1 MSFPRQ
7 SYSTNINVSQL
18 NSSYPSNN
26 MTSLGEKNPS
36 SYSPSKNSTNND
48 FVSYITELDKKYS
61 ELNYRTKELS
71 NKLSQMTCSF
81 PQQKINIEKISELE
95 NTCSKLTN
103 KTTTH
108 EIRIGQISKEVS
120 DFCFKY
126 EKMFKESFNFPG
138 IVGPFCKYKSISD
151 FITYLNDQC
160 SILIA
165 FKEKCILDFES
176 YQKKADGLF
185 QSINYK
191 IENYTKNQV
200 SACNQILQDAK
211 NNVCSNLQD
220 VNSKFLELH
229 AELTNKTN
237 TLRKELIQMI
247 DRVENKTFNNSNSLP
262 ENQQIM
268 NNSNS
273 SNFILV
279 NNNTTNNNENLLE
292 EIKHLKEQIVSI
304 KTTLEE
310 KIKDNTS
317 SNKRIRNLSEKQT
330 AHITNLS
337 TLKNGKTKIILS
349 SNPSKGNIKSRNNE
363 SNRKI
368 LKGSSTF
375 STEELAKINSSFL
388 KKRMKKNLSHS
399 NINGLTK
406 SKSKLKE
413 LVHKSQEENET
424 LKNLDINKLTS
435 SISNSNYENI
445 QCFTD
450 YQDEFKT
457 KSLFSLKKKPKLI
470 LEENETINDSSNVR
484 SDCSSTSNKNPNSKV
499 QINPIQAM
507 QFANKDNIE
516 LLTFNSAKKS
526 ISQSPEISS
535 KVEIIRDNRNIFG
548 TVKVSKVFS
557 LKRNSKEKIPI
568 DCSPCSPLN
577 KSNKK
582 NC

>member
-18 NSSYPSNN
+18 NSSNN
-26 MTSLGEKNPS
+26 MTSLGEKNSS
-36 SYSPSKNSTNND
+36 SYFPSKNND

-71 NKLSQMTCSF
+71 NKLNQMTCSS

-126 EKMFKESFNFPG
+126 EKMLKESFNFPG

-191 IENYTKNQV
+191 LENYTKNQV

-247 DRVENKTFNNSNSLP
+247 DRVENKTFINSNSLP

-317 SNKRIRNLSEKQT
+317 SNKRVRNLSEKQT
-330 AHITNLS
+330 THITNLS

-349 SNPSKGNIKSRNNE
+349 SNPSKGNIKSRNNK
-363 SNRKI
+363 SNRKV

-375 STEELAKINSSFL
+375 STDELAKINSSFL
-388 KKRMKKNLSHS
+388 KKSMKKNLSHS

-484 SDCSSTSNKNPNSKV
+484 SDCSSTSNKNSNSKV

-568 DCSPCSPLN
+568 DCSPCFPMN
-577 KSNKK
+577 QSNKK

>member
-18 NSSYPSNN
+18 NSSNN
-26 MTSLGEKNPS
+26 MTSLGEKNSS
-36 SYSPSKNSTNND
+36 SYSPSKNND

-71 NKLSQMTCSF
+71 NKLNQMTCSS

-126 EKMFKESFNFPG
+126 EKMLKESFNFPG

-191 IENYTKNQV
+191 LENYTKNQV

-247 DRVENKTFNNSNSLP
+247 DRVENKTFINSNSLP

-317 SNKRIRNLSEKQT
+317 SNKRVRNLSEKQT
-330 AHITNLS
+330 THITNLS

-349 SNPSKGNIKSRNNE
+349 SNPSKGNIKSRNNK
-363 SNRKI
+363 SNRKV

-375 STEELAKINSSFL
+375 STDELAKINSSFL
-388 KKRMKKNLSHS
+388 KKSMKKNLSHS

-445 QCFTD
+445 QYFTD

-484 SDCSSTSNKNPNSKV
+484 SDCSSTSNKNSNSKV

-548 TVKVSKVFS
+548 TVKVSQVFS
-557 LKRNSKEKIPI
+557 LKGL
-568 DCSPCSPLN
+568 CSL
-577 KSNKK
+577 
-582 NC
+582 

>member
-18 NSSYPSNN
+18 NSSNN
-26 MTSLGEKNPS
+26 MTSLGEKNSS
-36 SYSPSKNSTNND
+36 SYFPSKNND

-71 NKLSQMTCSF
+71 NKLNQMTCSS

-126 EKMFKESFNFPG
+126 EKMLKESFNFPG

-191 IENYTKNQV
+191 LENYTKNQV

-237 TLRKELIQMI
+237 TLRKALIQMI
-247 DRVENKTFNNSNSLP
+247 DRVENKTFINSNSLP

-317 SNKRIRNLSEKQT
+317 SNKRVRNLNEKQT
-330 AHITNLS
+330 THITNLS

-349 SNPSKGNIKSRNNE
+349 SNPSKGNIKSRNNK
-363 SNRKI
+363 SNRKV

-375 STEELAKINSSFL
+375 STDELAKINSSFL
-388 KKRMKKNLSHS
+388 KKSMKKNLSHS

-484 SDCSSTSNKNPNSKV
+484 SDCSSTSNKNSNSKV

-568 DCSPCSPLN
+568 DCSPCSPMN
-577 KSNKK
+577 QSNKK

>member
-18 NSSYPSNN
+18 NSSNN
-26 MTSLGEKNPS
+26 MTSLGEKNSS
-36 SYSPSKNSTNND
+36 SYSPSKNN
-48 FVSYITELDKKYS
+48 VSYITELDKKYS

-71 NKLSQMTCSF
+71 NKLNQMTCSS

-126 EKMFKESFNFPG
+126 EKMLKESFNFPG

-191 IENYTKNQV
+191 LENYTKNQV

-247 DRVENKTFNNSNSLP
+247 DRVENKTFINSNSLP

-317 SNKRIRNLSEKQT
+317 SNKRVRNLNEKQT
-330 AHITNLS
+330 SHITNLS

-363 SNRKI
+363 SNRKV

-375 STEELAKINSSFL
+375 STDELAKINSSFL
-388 KKRMKKNLSHS
+388 KKSMKKNLSHS

-445 QCFTD
+445 QYFTD

-484 SDCSSTSNKNPNSKV
+484 SDCSSTSNKNSNSKV

-548 TVKVSKVFS
+548 TVKVSQVFS
-557 LKRNSKEKIPI
+557 LKGL
-568 DCSPCSPLN
+568 CSL
-577 KSNKK
+577 
-582 NC
+582 

>member
-18 NSSYPSNN
+18 NSSNN
-26 MTSLGEKNPS
+26 MTSLGEKNSS
-36 SYSPSKNSTNND
+36 SYSPSKNND

-71 NKLSQMTCSF
+71 NKLNQMTCSS

-126 EKMFKESFNFPG
+126 EKMLKESFNFPG

-191 IENYTKNQV
+191 LENYTKNQV

-247 DRVENKTFNNSNSLP
+247 DRVENKTFINSNSLP

-304 KTTLEE
+304 KKTLEE

-317 SNKRIRNLSEKQT
+317 SNKRVRNLSEKQT
-330 AHITNLS
+330 THITNLS

-363 SNRKI
+363 SNRKV

-375 STEELAKINSSFL
+375 STDELAKINSSFL
-388 KKRMKKNLSHS
+388 KKSMKKNLSHS

-445 QCFTD
+445 QYFTD

-484 SDCSSTSNKNPNSKV
+484 SDCSSTSNKNSNSKV

-548 TVKVSKVFS
+548 TVKVSQVFS
-557 LKRNSKEKIPI
+557 LKGL
-568 DCSPCSPLN
+568 CSL
-577 KSNKK
+577 
-582 NC
+582 

>member
-18 NSSYPSNN
+18 NSSNN
-26 MTSLGEKNPS
+26 MTSLGEKNSS
-36 SYSPSKNSTNND
+36 SYFPSKNND

-71 NKLSQMTCSF
+71 NKLNQMTCSS

-126 EKMFKESFNFPG
+126 EKMLKESFNFPG

-191 IENYTKNQV
+191 LENYTKNQV

-220 VNSKFLELH
+220 VNSNFLELH

-247 DRVENKTFNNSNSLP
+247 DRVENKTFINSNSLP

-317 SNKRIRNLSEKQT
+317 SNKRVRNLSEKQT
-330 AHITNLS
+330 THITNLS

-349 SNPSKGNIKSRNNE
+349 SNPSKGNIKSRNNK
-363 SNRKI
+363 SNRKV

-375 STEELAKINSSFL
+375 STDELAKINSSFL
-388 KKRMKKNLSHS
+388 KKSMKKNLSHS

-484 SDCSSTSNKNPNSKV
+484 SDCSSTSNKNSNSKV

-535 KVEIIRDNRNIFG
+535 KV
-548 TVKVSKVFS
+548 
-557 LKRNSKEKIPI
+557 
-568 DCSPCSPLN
+568 
-577 KSNKK
+577 
-582 NC
+582 

>member
-18 NSSYPSNN
+18 NSSNN
-26 MTSLGEKNPS
+26 MTSLGEKNSS
-36 SYSPSKNSTNND
+36 SYFPSKNND

-71 NKLSQMTCSF
+71 NKLNQMTCSS

-126 EKMFKESFNFPG
+126 EKMLKESFNFPG

-191 IENYTKNQV
+191 LENYTKNQV

-247 DRVENKTFNNSNSLP
+247 DRVENKTFINSNSLP

-317 SNKRIRNLSEKQT
+317 SNKRVRNLSEKQT
-330 AHITNLS
+330 THITNLS

-349 SNPSKGNIKSRNNE
+349 SNPSKGNIKSRNNK
-363 SNRKI
+363 SNRKV

-375 STEELAKINSSFL
+375 STDELAKINSSFL
-388 KKRMKKNLSHS
+388 KKSMKKNLSHS

-484 SDCSSTSNKNPNSKV
+484 SDCSSTSNKNSNSKV

-568 DCSPCSPLN
+568 DCSPCSPMN
-577 KSNKK
+577 QSNKK

>member
-18 NSSYPSNN
+18 NSSNN
-26 MTSLGEKNPS
+26 MTSLGEKNSS
-36 SYSPSKNSTNND
+36 SYSPSKNND

-71 NKLSQMTCSF
+71 NKLNQMTCSS

-126 EKMFKESFNFPG
+126 EKMLKESFNFPG

-191 IENYTKNQV
+191 LENYTKNQV

-247 DRVENKTFNNSNSLP
+247 DRVENKTFINSNSLP

-268 NNSNS
+268 NNSNN

-317 SNKRIRNLSEKQT
+317 SNKRVRNLSEKQT
-330 AHITNLS
+330 THITNLS

-363 SNRKI
+363 SNRKV

-375 STEELAKINSSFL
+375 STDELAKINSSFL
-388 KKRMKKNLSHS
+388 KKSMKKNLSHS

-484 SDCSSTSNKNPNSKV
+484 SDCSSTSNKNSNSKV

-568 DCSPCSPLN
+568 DCSPCSPMN
-577 KSNKK
+577 QSNKK

>member
-18 NSSYPSNN
+18 NSSNN
-26 MTSLGEKNPS
+26 MTSLGEKNSS
-36 SYSPSKNSTNND
+36 SYSPSKNND

-71 NKLSQMTCSF
+71 NKLNQMTCSS

-126 EKMFKESFNFPG
+126 EKMLKESFNFPG

-191 IENYTKNQV
+191 LENYTKNQV

-247 DRVENKTFNNSNSLP
+247 DRVENKTFINSNSLP

-317 SNKRIRNLSEKQT
+317 SNKRVRNLSEKQT
-330 AHITNLS
+330 THITNLS

-363 SNRKI
+363 SNRKV

-375 STEELAKINSSFL
+375 STDELAKINSSFL
-388 KKRMKKNLSHS
+388 KKSMKKNLSHS

-484 SDCSSTSNKNPNSKV
+484 SDCSSTSNKNSNSKV

-568 DCSPCSPLN
+568 DCSPCFPMN
-577 KSNKK
+577 QSNKK

>member
-18 NSSYPSNN
+18 NSSNN
-26 MTSLGEKNPS
+26 MTSLGEKNSS
-36 SYSPSKNSTNND
+36 SYFPSKNND

-71 NKLSQMTCSF
+71 NKLNQMTCSS

-126 EKMFKESFNFPG
+126 EKMLKESFNFPG

-191 IENYTKNQV
+191 LENYTKNQV

-247 DRVENKTFNNSNSLP
+247 DRVENKTFINSNSLP

-317 SNKRIRNLSEKQT
+317 SNKRVRNLNEKQT
-330 AHITNLS
+330 THITNLS

-349 SNPSKGNIKSRNNE
+349 SNPSKGNIKSRNNK
-363 SNRKI
+363 SNRKV

-375 STEELAKINSSFL
+375 STDELAKINSSFL
-388 KKRMKKNLSHS
+388 KKSMKKNLSHS

-484 SDCSSTSNKNPNSKV
+484 SDCSSTSNKNSNSKV

-548 TVKVSKVFS
+548 TVKVSQVFS
-557 LKRNSKEKIPI
+557 LKGL
-568 DCSPCSPLN
+568 CSL
-577 KSNKK
+577 
-582 NC
+582 

>member
-7 SYSTNINVSQL
+7 TYTTNINVSQL
-18 NSSYPSNN
+18 NSVYPSNN
-26 MTSLGEKNPS
+26 MTSIGDKTPN
-36 SYSPSKNSTNND
+36 SYSPSKNTSNND
-48 FVSYITELDKKYS
+48 FISYITELDKKYS
-61 ELNYRTKELS
+61 ELNNRTKELS
-71 NKLSQMTCSF
+71 NQISQMVCSS
-81 PQQKINIEKISELE
+81 QQKINVEKISELE

-126 EKMFKESFNFPG
+126 EKMFKNSFNFPG
-138 IVGPFCKYKSISD
+138 IIGPFCKYKSISE

-165 FKEKCILDFES
+165 FKEKSILDFES
-176 YQKKADGLF
+176 YQKKTDSLF
-185 QSINYK
+185 QNINYK
-191 IENYTKNQV
+191 LENYTKNQV
-200 SACNQILQDAK
+200 TACNQILQDAK

-220 VNSKFLELH
+220 VNNKFLELH

-247 DRVENKTFNNSNSLP
+247 DRIENKTIINSNSLP
-262 ENQQIM
+262 EGQQIM

-279 NNNTTNNNENLLE
+279 NNNTTNNENLLE

-310 KIKDNTS
+310 KIKDNNS
-317 SNKRIRNLSEKQT
+317 SNKRVRNLSEKQAT
-330 AHITNLS
+330 HITNLS

-363 SNRKI
+363 SNRKV

-406 SKSKLKE
+406 SKSKIKE
-413 LVHKSQEENET
+413 LAHKSQEENET

-435 SISNSNYENI
+435 SISNNNYENI
-445 QCFTD
+445 RCFTD

-484 SDCSSTSNKNPNSKV
+484 SDCSSTSNKNSNSKV
-499 QINPIQAM
+499 QINPIQTM

-526 ISQSPEISS
+526 TSQSPDPSS

-568 DCSPCSPLN
+568 DCSPLN
-577 KSNKK
+577 QAKK

>member
-18 NSSYPSNN
+18 NSSNN
-26 MTSLGEKNPS
+26 MTSLGEKNSS
-36 SYSPSKNSTNND
+36 SYSPSKNND

-71 NKLSQMTCSF
+71 NKLNQMTCSS
-81 PQQKINIEKISELE
+81 PQQKINLEKISELE

-126 EKMFKESFNFPG
+126 EKMLKESFNFPG

-191 IENYTKNQV
+191 LENYTKNQV

-247 DRVENKTFNNSNSLP
+247 DRVENKTFINSNSLP

-317 SNKRIRNLSEKQT
+317 SNKRVRNLSEKQT
-330 AHITNLS
+330 THITNLS

-349 SNPSKGNIKSRNNE
+349 SNPSKGKIKSRNNE
-363 SNRKI
+363 SNRKV

-375 STEELAKINSSFL
+375 STDELAKINSSFL
-388 KKRMKKNLSHS
+388 KKSMKKNLSHS

-484 SDCSSTSNKNPNSKV
+484 SDCSSTSNKNSNSKV

-568 DCSPCSPLN
+568 DCSPCSPMN
-577 KSNKK
+577 QSNKK

>member
-18 NSSYPSNN
+18 NSSNN
-26 MTSLGEKNPS
+26 MTSLGEKNSS
-36 SYSPSKNSTNND
+36 SYSPSKNND

-71 NKLSQMTCSF
+71 NKLNQMTCSS

-126 EKMFKESFNFPG
+126 EKMLKESFNFPG

-191 IENYTKNQV
+191 LENYTKNQV

-247 DRVENKTFNNSNSLP
+247 DRVENKTFINSNSLP

-317 SNKRIRNLSEKQT
+317 SNKRVRNLSEKQT
-330 AHITNLS
+330 THITNLS

-349 SNPSKGNIKSRNNE
+349 SNPSKGNIKSRNNK
-363 SNRKI
+363 SNRKV

-375 STEELAKINSSFL
+375 STDELAKINSSFL
-388 KKRMKKNLSHS
+388 KKSMKKNLSHS

-484 SDCSSTSNKNPNSKV
+484 SDCSSTSNKNSNSKV

-535 KVEIIRDNRNIFG
+535 KVEIIRDNRNISG

-568 DCSPCSPLN
+568 DCSPCSPMN
-577 KSNKK
+577 QSNKK

>member
-18 NSSYPSNN
+18 NSSNN
-26 MTSLGEKNPS
+26 MTSLGEKNSS
-36 SYSPSKNSTNND
+36 SYSPSKNND

-61 ELNYRTKELS
+61 KLNYRTKELS
-71 NKLSQMTCSF
+71 NKLNQMTCSS

-126 EKMFKESFNFPG
+126 EKMLKESFNFPG

-191 IENYTKNQV
+191 LENYTKNQV

-247 DRVENKTFNNSNSLP
+247 DRVENKTFINSNSLP

-317 SNKRIRNLSEKQT
+317 SNKRVRNLSEKQT
-330 AHITNLS
+330 THITNLS

-363 SNRKI
+363 SNRKV

-375 STEELAKINSSFL
+375 STDELAKINSSFL
-388 KKRMKKNLSHS
+388 KKSMKKNLSHS

-484 SDCSSTSNKNPNSKV
+484 SDCSSTSNKNSNSKV

-568 DCSPCSPLN
+568 DCSPCSPMN
-577 KSNKK
+577 QSNKK

>member
-1 MSFPRQ
+1 MSFPLQ

-18 NSSYPSNN
+18 NSSNN
-26 MTSLGEKNPS
+26 MTSLGEKNSS
-36 SYSPSKNSTNND
+36 SYFPSKNND

-71 NKLSQMTCSF
+71 NKLNQMTCSS

-126 EKMFKESFNFPG
+126 EKMLKESFNFPG

-191 IENYTKNQV
+191 LENYTKNQV

-247 DRVENKTFNNSNSLP
+247 DRVENKTFINSNSLP

-317 SNKRIRNLSEKQT
+317 SNKRVRNLSEKQT
-330 AHITNLS
+330 THITNLS

-349 SNPSKGNIKSRNNE
+349 SNPSKGNIKSRNNK
-363 SNRKI
+363 SNRKV

-375 STEELAKINSSFL
+375 STDELAKINSSFL
-388 KKRMKKNLSHS
+388 KKSMKKNLSHS

-484 SDCSSTSNKNPNSKV
+484 SDCSSTSNQNSNSKV

-548 TVKVSKVFS
+548 TVKVSQVFS
-557 LKRNSKEKIPI
+557 LKGL
-568 DCSPCSPLN
+568 CSL
-577 KSNKK
+577 
-582 NC
+582 

>member
-18 NSSYPSNN
+18 NSSNN
-26 MTSLGEKNPS
+26 MTSLGEKNSS
-36 SYSPSKNSTNND
+36 SYFPSKNND

-71 NKLSQMTCSF
+71 NKLNQMTCSS

-126 EKMFKESFNFPG
+126 EKMLKESFNFPG

-191 IENYTKNQV
+191 LENYTKNQV

-247 DRVENKTFNNSNSLP
+247 DRVENKTFINSNSLP

-317 SNKRIRNLSEKQT
+317 SNKRVRNLNEKQT
-330 AHITNLS
+330 SHITNLS

-363 SNRKI
+363 SNRKV

-375 STEELAKINSSFL
+375 STDELAKINSSFL
-388 KKRMKKNLSHS
+388 KKSMKKNLSHS

-445 QCFTD
+445 QYFTD

-484 SDCSSTSNKNPNSKV
+484 SDCSSTSNKNSNSKV

-568 DCSPCSPLN
+568 DCSPCSPMN
-577 KSNKK
+577 QSNKK

>member
-18 NSSYPSNN
+18 NSSNN
-26 MTSLGEKNPS
+26 MTSLGEKNSS
-36 SYSPSKNSTNND
+36 SYSPSKNND

-71 NKLSQMTCSF
+71 NKLNQMTCSS

-126 EKMFKESFNFPG
+126 EKMLKESFNFPG

-191 IENYTKNQV
+191 LENYTKNQV

-247 DRVENKTFNNSNSLP
+247 DRVENKTFINSNSLP

-268 NNSNS
+268 NNSNN

-317 SNKRIRNLSEKQT
+317 SNKRVRNLSEKQT
-330 AHITNLS
+330 THITNLS

-349 SNPSKGNIKSRNNE
+349 SNPSKGNIKSRNNK
-363 SNRKI
+363 SNRKV

-375 STEELAKINSSFL
+375 STDELAKINSSFL
-388 KKRMKKNLSHS
+388 KKSMKKNLSHS

-484 SDCSSTSNKNPNSKV
+484 SDCSSTSNKNSNSKV

-568 DCSPCSPLN
+568 DCSPCFPMN
-577 KSNKK
+577 QSNKK

>member
-18 NSSYPSNN
+18 NSSNN
-26 MTSLGEKNPS
+26 MTSLGEKNSS
-36 SYSPSKNSTNND
+36 SYFPSKNND

-71 NKLSQMTCSF
+71 NKLNQMTCSS

-126 EKMFKESFNFPG
+126 EKMLKESFNFPG

-191 IENYTKNQV
+191 LENYTKNQV

-247 DRVENKTFNNSNSLP
+247 DRVENKTFINSNSLP

-310 KIKDNTS
+310 KIKDNIS
-317 SNKRIRNLSEKQT
+317 SNKRVRNLNEKQT
-330 AHITNLS
+330 TQITNLS

-349 SNPSKGNIKSRNNE
+349 SNPSKGNIKSRNNK
-363 SNRKI
+363 SNRKV

-375 STEELAKINSSFL
+375 STDELAKINSSFL
-388 KKRMKKNLSHS
+388 KKSMKKNLSHS

-484 SDCSSTSNKNPNSKV
+484 SDCSSTSNKNSNSKV

-548 TVKVSKVFS
+548 TVKVSQVFS
-557 LKRNSKEKIPI
+557 LKGL
-568 DCSPCSPLN
+568 CSL
-577 KSNKK
+577 
-582 NC
+582 

>member
-18 NSSYPSNN
+18 NSSNN
-26 MTSLGEKNPS
+26 MTSLGEKNSS
-36 SYSPSKNSTNND
+36 SYSPSKNND

-71 NKLSQMTCSF
+71 NKLNQMTCSS

-103 KTTTH
+103 KTTAH

-126 EKMFKESFNFPG
+126 EKMLKESFNFPG

-191 IENYTKNQV
+191 LENYTKNQV

-247 DRVENKTFNNSNSLP
+247 DRVENKTFINSNSLP

-317 SNKRIRNLSEKQT
+317 SNKRVRNLNEKQT
-330 AHITNLS
+330 THITNLS

-349 SNPSKGNIKSRNNE
+349 SNPSKGNIKSRNNK
-363 SNRKI
+363 SNRKV

-375 STEELAKINSSFL
+375 STDELAKINSSFL
-388 KKRMKKNLSHS
+388 KKSMKKNLSHS

-484 SDCSSTSNKNPNSKV
+484 SDCSSTSNKNSNSKV

-568 DCSPCSPLN
+568 DCSPCSPMN
-577 KSNKK
+577 QSNKK

>member
-18 NSSYPSNN
+18 NSSNN
-26 MTSLGEKNPS
+26 MTSLGEKNSS
-36 SYSPSKNSTNND
+36 SYSPSKNN
-48 FVSYITELDKKYS
+48 VSYITELDKKYS

-71 NKLSQMTCSF
+71 NKLNQMTCSS

-126 EKMFKESFNFPG
+126 EKMLKESFNFPG

-191 IENYTKNQV
+191 LENYTKNQV

-247 DRVENKTFNNSNSLP
+247 DRVENKTFINSNSLP

-317 SNKRIRNLSEKQT
+317 SNKRVRNLSEKQIT
-330 AHITNLS
+330 HITNLS

-349 SNPSKGNIKSRNNE
+349 SNPSKGNIKSRNNK
-363 SNRKI
+363 SNRKV

-375 STEELAKINSSFL
+375 STDELAKINSSFL
-388 KKRMKKNLSHS
+388 KKSMKKNLSHS

-445 QCFTD
+445 QYFTD

-484 SDCSSTSNKNPNSKV
+484 SDCSSTSNKNSNSKV

-548 TVKVSKVFS
+548 TVKVSQVFS
-557 LKRNSKEKIPI
+557 LKGL
-568 DCSPCSPLN
+568 CSL
-577 KSNKK
+577 
-582 NC
+582 

>member
-18 NSSYPSNN
+18 NSSNN
-26 MTSLGEKNPS
+26 MTSLGEKNSS
-36 SYSPSKNSTNND
+36 SYSPSKNND

-71 NKLSQMTCSF
+71 NKLNQMTCSS

-126 EKMFKESFNFPG
+126 EKMLKESFNFPG

-191 IENYTKNQV
+191 LENYTKNQV

-247 DRVENKTFNNSNSLP
+247 DRVENKTFINSNSLP

-317 SNKRIRNLSEKQT
+317 SNKRVRNLNEKQT
-330 AHITNLS
+330 THITNLS

-349 SNPSKGNIKSRNNE
+349 SNPSKGNIKSRNNK
-363 SNRKI
+363 SNRKV

-375 STEELAKINSSFL
+375 STDELAKINSSFL
-388 KKRMKKNLSHS
+388 KKSMKKNLSHS

-484 SDCSSTSNKNPNSKV
+484 SDCSSTSNKNSNSKV

-548 TVKVSKVFS
+548 TVKVSQVFS
-557 LKRNSKEKIPI
+557 LKGL
-568 DCSPCSPLN
+568 CSL
-577 KSNKK
+577 
-582 NC
+582 

>member
-18 NSSYPSNN
+18 NSSNN
-26 MTSLGEKNPS
+26 MTSLGEKNSS
-36 SYSPSKNSTNND
+36 SYFPSKNND

-71 NKLSQMTCSF
+71 NKLNQMTCSS

-126 EKMFKESFNFPG
+126 EKMLKESFNFPG

-191 IENYTKNQV
+191 LENYTKNQV

-247 DRVENKTFNNSNSLP
+247 DRVENKTFINSNSLP

-317 SNKRIRNLSEKQT
+317 SNKRVRNLNEKQT
-330 AHITNLS
+330 THITNLS

-363 SNRKI
+363 SNRKV

-375 STEELAKINSSFL
+375 STDELAKINSSFL
-388 KKRMKKNLSHS
+388 KKSMKKNLSHS

-484 SDCSSTSNKNPNSKV
+484 SDCSSTSNKNSNSKV

-568 DCSPCSPLN
+568 DCSPCSPMN
-577 KSNKK
+577 QSNKK

>member
-18 NSSYPSNN
+18 NSSNN
-26 MTSLGEKNPS
+26 MTSLGEKNSS
-36 SYSPSKNSTNND
+36 SYSPSKNN
-48 FVSYITELDKKYS
+48 VSYITELDKKYS

-71 NKLSQMTCSF
+71 NKLNQMTCSS

-126 EKMFKESFNFPG
+126 EKMLKESFNFPG

-191 IENYTKNQV
+191 LENYTKNQV

-247 DRVENKTFNNSNSLP
+247 DRVENKTFINSNSLP

-317 SNKRIRNLSEKQT
+317 SNKRVRNLNEKQT
-330 AHITNLS
+330 THITNLS

-349 SNPSKGNIKSRNNE
+349 SNPSKGNIKSRNNK
-363 SNRKI
+363 SNRKV

-375 STEELAKINSSFL
+375 STDELAKINSSFL
-388 KKRMKKNLSHS
+388 KKSMKKNLSHS

-484 SDCSSTSNKNPNSKV
+484 SDCSSTSNKNSNSKV

-568 DCSPCSPLN
+568 DCSPCSPMN
-577 KSNKK
+577 QSNKK

>member
-18 NSSYPSNN
+18 NSSNN
-26 MTSLGEKNPS
+26 MTSLGEKNSS
-36 SYSPSKNSTNND
+36 SYFPSKNND

-71 NKLSQMTCSF
+71 NKLNQMTCSS

-126 EKMFKESFNFPG
+126 EKMLKESFNFPG

-191 IENYTKNQV
+191 LENYTKNQV

-247 DRVENKTFNNSNSLP
+247 DRVENKTFINSNSLP

-317 SNKRIRNLSEKQT
+317 SNKRVRNLNEKQT
-330 AHITNLS
+330 THITNLS

-363 SNRKI
+363 SNRKV

-375 STEELAKINSSFL
+375 STDELAKINSSFL
-388 KKRMKKNLSHS
+388 KKSMKKNLSHS

-484 SDCSSTSNKNPNSKV
+484 SDCSSTSNKNSNSKV

-548 TVKVSKVFS
+548 TVKVSQVFS
-557 LKRNSKEKIPI
+557 LKGL
-568 DCSPCSPLN
+568 CSL
-577 KSNKK
+577 
-582 NC
+582 

>member
-18 NSSYPSNN
+18 NSSNN
-26 MTSLGEKNPS
+26 MTSLGEKNSS
-36 SYSPSKNSTNND
+36 SYFPSKNND

-71 NKLSQMTCSF
+71 NKLNQMTCSS

-126 EKMFKESFNFPG
+126 EKMLKESFNFPG

-191 IENYTKNQV
+191 LENYTKNQV

-247 DRVENKTFNNSNSLP
+247 DRVENKTFINSNSLP

-317 SNKRIRNLSEKQT
+317 SNKRVRNLSEKQIT
-330 AHITNLS
+330 HITNLS

-349 SNPSKGNIKSRNNE
+349 SNPSKGNIKSRNNK
-363 SNRKI
+363 SNRKV

-375 STEELAKINSSFL
+375 STDELAKINSSFL
-388 KKRMKKNLSHS
+388 KKSMKKNLSHS

-484 SDCSSTSNKNPNSKV
+484 SDCSSTSNKNSNSKV

-548 TVKVSKVFS
+548 TVKVSQVFS
-557 LKRNSKEKIPI
+557 LKGL
-568 DCSPCSPLN
+568 CSL
-577 KSNKK
+577 
-582 NC
+582 

>member
-18 NSSYPSNN
+18 NSSNN
-26 MTSLGEKNPS
+26 MTSLGEKNSS
-36 SYSPSKNSTNND
+36 SYSPSKNND

-71 NKLSQMTCSF
+71 NKLNQMTCSS

-126 EKMFKESFNFPG
+126 EKMLKESFNFPG

-191 IENYTKNQV
+191 LENYTKNQV

-247 DRVENKTFNNSNSLP
+247 DRVENKTFINSNSLP

-317 SNKRIRNLSEKQT
+317 SNKRVRNLNEKQT
-330 AHITNLS
+330 THITNLS

-349 SNPSKGNIKSRNNE
+349 SNPSKGNIKSRNNK
-363 SNRKI
+363 SNRKV

-375 STEELAKINSSFL
+375 STDELAKINSSFL
-388 KKRMKKNLSHS
+388 KKSMKKNLSHS

-484 SDCSSTSNKNPNSKV
+484 SDCSSTSNKNSNSKV

-568 DCSPCSPLN
+568 DCSPCSPMN
-577 KSNKK
+577 QSNKK

>member
-18 NSSYPSNN
+18 NSSNN
-26 MTSLGEKNPS
+26 MTSLGEKNSS
-36 SYSPSKNSTNND
+36 SYSPSKNND

-71 NKLSQMTCSF
+71 NKLNQMTCSS

-126 EKMFKESFNFPG
+126 EKMLKESFNFPG

-191 IENYTKNQV
+191 LENYTKNQV

-247 DRVENKTFNNSNSLP
+247 DRVENKTFINSNSLP

-317 SNKRIRNLSEKQT
+317 SNKRVRNLSEKQT
-330 AHITNLS
+330 THITNLS

-363 SNRKI
+363 SNRKV

-375 STEELAKINSSFL
+375 STDELAKINSSFL
-388 KKRMKKNLSHS
+388 KKSMKKNLSHS

-484 SDCSSTSNKNPNSKV
+484 SDCSSTSNKNSNSKV

-548 TVKVSKVFS
+548 TVKVSQVFS
-557 LKRNSKEKIPI
+557 LKGL
-568 DCSPCSPLN
+568 CSL
-577 KSNKK
+577 
-582 NC
+582 

>member
-18 NSSYPSNN
+18 NSSNN
-26 MTSLGEKNPS
+26 MTSLGEKNSS
-36 SYSPSKNSTNND
+36 SYFPSKKND

-71 NKLSQMTCSF
+71 NKLNQMTCSS

-126 EKMFKESFNFPG
+126 EKMLKESFNFPG

-191 IENYTKNQV
+191 LENYTKNQV

-247 DRVENKTFNNSNSLP
+247 DRVENKTFINSNSLP

-317 SNKRIRNLSEKQT
+317 SNKRVRNLSEKQT
-330 AHITNLS
+330 THITNLS

-349 SNPSKGNIKSRNNE
+349 SNPSKGNIKSRNNK
-363 SNRKI
+363 SNRKV

-375 STEELAKINSSFL
+375 STDELAKINSSFL
-388 KKRMKKNLSHS
+388 KKSMKKNLSHS

-484 SDCSSTSNKNPNSKV
+484 SDCSSTSNKNSNSKV

-548 TVKVSKVFS
+548 TVKVSQVFS
-557 LKRNSKEKIPI
+557 LKGL
-568 DCSPCSPLN
+568 CSL
-577 KSNKK
+577 
-582 NC
+582 

>member
-18 NSSYPSNN
+18 NSSNN
-26 MTSLGEKNPS
+26 MTSLGEKNSS
-36 SYSPSKNSTNND
+36 SYSPSKNND

-71 NKLSQMTCSF
+71 NKLNQMTCSS

-126 EKMFKESFNFPG
+126 EKMLKESFNFPG

-191 IENYTKNQV
+191 LENYTKNQV

-247 DRVENKTFNNSNSLP
+247 DRVENKTFINSNSLP
-262 ENQQIM
+262 ESQQIM

-317 SNKRIRNLSEKQT
+317 SNKRVRNLNEKQT
-330 AHITNLS
+330 THITNLS

-363 SNRKI
+363 SNRKV

-375 STEELAKINSSFL
+375 STDELAKINSSFL
-388 KKRMKKNLSHS
+388 KKSMKKNLSHS

-484 SDCSSTSNKNPNSKV
+484 SDCSSTSNKNSNSKV

-568 DCSPCSPLN
+568 DCSPCSPMN
-577 KSNKK
+577 QSNKK

>member
-18 NSSYPSNN
+18 NSSNN
-26 MTSLGEKNPS
+26 MTSLGEKNSS
-36 SYSPSKNSTNND
+36 SYFPSKNND

-71 NKLSQMTCSF
+71 NKLNQMTCSS

-126 EKMFKESFNFPG
+126 EKMLKESFNFPG

-191 IENYTKNQV
+191 LENYTKNQV

-247 DRVENKTFNNSNSLP
+247 DRVENKTFINSNSLP

-317 SNKRIRNLSEKQT
+317 SNKRVRNLSEKQT
-330 AHITNLS
+330 THITNLS

-363 SNRKI
+363 SNRKV

-375 STEELAKINSSFL
+375 STDELAKINSSFL
-388 KKRMKKNLSHS
+388 KKSMKKNLSHS

-450 YQDEFKT
+450 YQDEFKK

-484 SDCSSTSNKNPNSKV
+484 SDCSSTSNKNSNSKV

-548 TVKVSKVFS
+548 TVKVSQVFS
-557 LKRNSKEKIPI
+557 LKGL
-568 DCSPCSPLN
+568 CSL
-577 KSNKK
+577 
-582 NC
+582 

>member
-18 NSSYPSNN
+18 NSSNN
-26 MTSLGEKNPS
+26 MTSLGEKNSS
-36 SYSPSKNSTNND
+36 SYSPSKNND

-71 NKLSQMTCSF
+71 NKLNQMTCSS

-126 EKMFKESFNFPG
+126 EKMLKESFNFPG

-191 IENYTKNQV
+191 LENYTKNQV

-247 DRVENKTFNNSNSLP
+247 DRVENKTFINSNSLP

-317 SNKRIRNLSEKQT
+317 SNKRVRNLSEKQT
-330 AHITNLS
+330 THITNLS

-349 SNPSKGNIKSRNNE
+349 SNPSKGNIKSRNNK
-363 SNRKI
+363 SNRKV

-375 STEELAKINSSFL
+375 STDELAKINSSFL
-388 KKRMKKNLSHS
+388 KKSMKKNLSHS

-484 SDCSSTSNKNPNSKV
+484 SDCSSTSNKNSNSKV

-548 TVKVSKVFS
+548 TVKVSQVFS
-557 LKRNSKEKIPI
+557 LKGL
-568 DCSPCSPLN
+568 CSL
-577 KSNKK
+577 
-582 NC
+582 

>member
-18 NSSYPSNN
+18 NSSNN
-26 MTSLGEKNPS
+26 MTSLGEKNSS
-36 SYSPSKNSTNND
+36 SYSPSKNND

-71 NKLSQMTCSF
+71 NKLNQMTCSS

-126 EKMFKESFNFPG
+126 EKMLKESFNFPG

-191 IENYTKNQV
+191 LENYTKNQV

-247 DRVENKTFNNSNSLP
+247 DRVENKTFINSNSLP

-317 SNKRIRNLSEKQT
+317 SNKRVRNLSEKQT
-330 AHITNLS
+330 THITNLS

-349 SNPSKGNIKSRNNE
+349 SNPSKGNIKSRNNK
-363 SNRKI
+363 SNRKV

-375 STEELAKINSSFL
+375 STDELAKINSSFL
-388 KKRMKKNLSHS
+388 KKSMKKNLSHS

-484 SDCSSTSNKNPNSKV
+484 SDCSSTSNKNSNSKV

-568 DCSPCSPLN
+568 DCSPCSPMN
-577 KSNKK
+577 QSNKK

>member
-18 NSSYPSNN
+18 NSSNN
-26 MTSLGEKNPS
+26 MTSLGEKNSS
-36 SYSPSKNSTNND
+36 SYSPSKNN
-48 FVSYITELDKKYS
+48 VSYITELDKKYS

-71 NKLSQMTCSF
+71 NKLNQMTCSS

-126 EKMFKESFNFPG
+126 EKMLKESFNFPG

-191 IENYTKNQV
+191 LENYTKNQV

-247 DRVENKTFNNSNSLP
+247 DRVENKTFINSNSLP

-317 SNKRIRNLSEKQT
+317 SNKRVRNLSEKQT
-330 AHITNLS
+330 THITNLS

-349 SNPSKGNIKSRNNE
+349 SNPSKGNIKSRNNK
-363 SNRKI
+363 SNRKV

-375 STEELAKINSSFL
+375 STDELAKINSSFL
-388 KKRMKKNLSHS
+388 KKSMKKNLSHS

-484 SDCSSTSNKNPNSKV
+484 SDCSSTSNKNSNSKV

-548 TVKVSKVFS
+548 TVKVSQVFS
-557 LKRNSKEKIPI
+557 LKGL
-568 DCSPCSPLN
+568 CSL
-577 KSNKK
+577 
-582 NC
+582 

>member
-1 MSFPRQ
+1 MSFRRQ

-18 NSSYPSNN
+18 NSSNN
-26 MTSLGEKNPS
+26 MTSLGEKNSS
-36 SYSPSKNSTNND
+36 SYSPSKNN
-48 FVSYITELDKKYS
+48 VSYITELDKKYS

-71 NKLSQMTCSF
+71 NKLNQMTCSS

-126 EKMFKESFNFPG
+126 EKMLKESFNFPG

-191 IENYTKNQV
+191 LENYTKNQV

-247 DRVENKTFNNSNSLP
+247 DRVENKTFINSNSLP

-317 SNKRIRNLSEKQT
+317 SNKRVRNLSEKQT
-330 AHITNLS
+330 THITNLS

-349 SNPSKGNIKSRNNE
+349 SNPSKGNIKSRNNK
-363 SNRKI
+363 SNRKV

-375 STEELAKINSSFL
+375 STDELAKINSSFL
-388 KKRMKKNLSHS
+388 KKSMKKNLSHS

-445 QCFTD
+445 QYFTD

-484 SDCSSTSNKNPNSKV
+484 SDCSSTSNKNSNSKV

-568 DCSPCSPLN
+568 DCSPCSPMN
-577 KSNKK
+577 QSNKK

>member
-18 NSSYPSNN
+18 NSSNN
-26 MTSLGEKNPS
+26 MTSLGEKNSS
-36 SYSPSKNSTNND
+36 SYFPSKNND

-71 NKLSQMTCSF
+71 NKLNQMTCSS

-126 EKMFKESFNFPG
+126 EKMLKESFNFPG

-191 IENYTKNQV
+191 LENYTKNQV

-247 DRVENKTFNNSNSLP
+247 DRVENKTFINSNSLP

-317 SNKRIRNLSEKQT
+317 SNKRVRNLSEKQT
-330 AHITNLS
+330 THITNLS

-349 SNPSKGNIKSRNNE
+349 SNPSKGNIKSRNNK
-363 SNRKI
+363 SNRKV

-375 STEELAKINSSFL
+375 STDELAKINSSFL
-388 KKRMKKNLSHS
+388 KKSMKKNLSHS

-484 SDCSSTSNKNPNSKV
+484 SDCSSTSNKNSNSKV

-548 TVKVSKVFS
+548 TVKVSQVFS
-557 LKRNSKEKIPI
+557 LKGL
-568 DCSPCSPLN
+568 CSL
-577 KSNKK
+577 
-582 NC
+582 

>member
-18 NSSYPSNN
+18 NSSNN
-26 MTSLGEKNPS
+26 MTSLGEKNSS
-36 SYSPSKNSTNND
+36 SYSPSKNND

-71 NKLSQMTCSF
+71 NKLNQMTCSS

-126 EKMFKESFNFPG
+126 EKMLKESFNFPG

-247 DRVENKTFNNSNSLP
+247 DRVENKTFINSNSLP

-317 SNKRIRNLSEKQT
+317 SNKRVRNLSEKQT
-330 AHITNLS
+330 THITNLS

-349 SNPSKGNIKSRNNE
+349 SNPSKGNIKSRNNK
-363 SNRKI
+363 SNRKV

-375 STEELAKINSSFL
+375 STDELAKINSSFL
-388 KKRMKKNLSHS
+388 KKSMKKNLSHS

-484 SDCSSTSNKNPNSKV
+484 SDCSSTSNKNSNSKV

-568 DCSPCSPLN
+568 DCSPCSPMN
-577 KSNKK
+577 QSNKK

>member
-18 NSSYPSNN
+18 NSSNN
-26 MTSLGEKNPS
+26 MTSLGEKNSS
-36 SYSPSKNSTNND
+36 SYSPSKNND

-71 NKLSQMTCSF
+71 NKLNQMTCSS

-126 EKMFKESFNFPG
+126 EKMLKESFNFPG

-191 IENYTKNQV
+191 LENYTKNQV

-247 DRVENKTFNNSNSLP
+247 DRVENKTFINSNSLP

-317 SNKRIRNLSEKQT
+317 SNKRVRNLSEKQT
-330 AHITNLS
+330 THITNLS

-349 SNPSKGNIKSRNNE
+349 SNPSKGKIKSRNNE
-363 SNRKI
+363 SNRKV

-375 STEELAKINSSFL
+375 STDELAKINSSFL
-388 KKRMKKNLSHS
+388 KKSMKKNLSHS

-484 SDCSSTSNKNPNSKV
+484 SDCSSTSNKNSNSKV

-568 DCSPCSPLN
+568 DCSPCSPMN
-577 KSNKK
+577 QSNKK

>member
-18 NSSYPSNN
+18 NSSNN
-26 MTSLGEKNPS
+26 MTSLGEKNSS
-36 SYSPSKNSTNND
+36 SYSPSKNND

-71 NKLSQMTCSF
+71 NKLNQMTCSS

-126 EKMFKESFNFPG
+126 EKMLKESFNFPG

-191 IENYTKNQV
+191 LENYTKNQV

-247 DRVENKTFNNSNSLP
+247 DRVENKTFINSNSLP

-317 SNKRIRNLSEKQT
+317 SNKRVRNLNEKQT
-330 AHITNLS
+330 THITNLS

-363 SNRKI
+363 SNRKV

-375 STEELAKINSSFL
+375 STDELAKINSSFL
-388 KKRMKKNLSHS
+388 KKSMKKNLSHS

-484 SDCSSTSNKNPNSKV
+484 SDCSSTSNKNSNSKV

-548 TVKVSKVFS
+548 TVKVSQVFS
-557 LKRNSKEKIPI
+557 LKGL
-568 DCSPCSPLN
+568 CSL
-577 KSNKK
+577 
-582 NC
+582 

>member
-18 NSSYPSNN
+18 NSSNN
-26 MTSLGEKNPS
+26 MTSLGEKNSS
-36 SYSPSKNSTNND
+36 SYFPSKNND

-71 NKLSQMTCSF
+71 NKLNQMTCSS

-126 EKMFKESFNFPG
+126 EKMLKESFNFPG

-191 IENYTKNQV
+191 LENYTKNQV

-247 DRVENKTFNNSNSLP
+247 DRVENKTFINSNSLP

-317 SNKRIRNLSEKQT
+317 SNKRVRNLSEKQT
-330 AHITNLS
+330 THITNLS

-363 SNRKI
+363 SNRKV

-375 STEELAKINSSFL
+375 STDELAKINSSFL
-388 KKRMKKNLSHS
+388 KKSMKKNLSHS

-484 SDCSSTSNKNPNSKV
+484 SDCSSTSNKNSNSKV

-548 TVKVSKVFS
+548 TVKVSQVFS
-557 LKRNSKEKIPI
+557 LKGL
-568 DCSPCSPLN
+568 CSL
-577 KSNKK
+577 
-582 NC
+582 

>member
-18 NSSYPSNN
+18 NSSNN
-26 MTSLGEKNPS
+26 MTSLGEKNSS
-36 SYSPSKNSTNND
+36 SYSPSKNN
-48 FVSYITELDKKYS
+48 VSYITELDKKYS

-71 NKLSQMTCSF
+71 NKLNQMTCSS

-126 EKMFKESFNFPG
+126 EKMLKESFNFPG

-191 IENYTKNQV
+191 LENYTKNQV

-247 DRVENKTFNNSNSLP
+247 DRVENKTFINSNSLP

-317 SNKRIRNLSEKQT
+317 SNKRVRNLNEKQT
-330 AHITNLS
+330 THITNLS

-363 SNRKI
+363 SNRKV

-375 STEELAKINSSFL
+375 STDELAKINSSFL
-388 KKRMKKNLSHS
+388 KKSMKKNLSHS

-445 QCFTD
+445 QYFTD

-484 SDCSSTSNKNPNSKV
+484 SDCSSTSNKNSNSKV

-548 TVKVSKVFS
+548 TVKVSQVFS
-557 LKRNSKEKIPI
+557 LKGL
-568 DCSPCSPLN
+568 CSL
-577 KSNKK
+577 
-582 NC
+582 